1 MKLNIKKL
9 SEKAVMPVKA
19 HNTDAGFD
27 LTAISITTEIN
38 ECGQLIIVYHSG
50 IAVDIPEGYVG
61 LLFSRSSIAK
71 KSIIQTNCVGVI
83 DAGYHGEIMAKFKTT
98 TDVVPAVYKEGDKFA
113 QLVIVPLA
121 QIDLEEVDELPDS
134 ERNDGGYGSS
144 DKASNVEAPAE
155 TTTEEQK

>member
-1 MKLNIKKL
+1 MSSNKQ
-9 SEKAVMPVKA
+9 ARHA
-19 HNTDAGFD
+19 
-27 LTAISITTEIN
+27 
-38 ECGQLIIVYHSG
+38 
-50 IAVDIPEGYVG
+50 
-61 LLFSRSSIAK
+61 RSSIAK

-83 DAGYHGEIMAKFKTT
+83 DAGYHGEVMAKFKTT